1 MLSNPCYISQFP
13 IICICW
19 QLVHLQIQGQT
30 DDSEGQ
36 LNNSFKGLLID
47 LRSPGD
53 EVGQDW
59 SEISI
64 VDTDHVQSDAPSDD
78 KLRDLSFTDIALRNN
93 PVPILSQ
100 LPENASSLH
109 IDSFVPVDLTTP
121 NMKLA
126 GDSKGFEV

>member
-1 MLSNPCYISQFP
+1 M
-13 IICICW
+13 
-19 QLVHLQIQGQT
+19 QGQT